1 METGLF
7 ISFTEKTVD
16 ISLTS
21 KKQAWLHAIRLRTLP
36 LALSS
41 ILMGSFLAAYH
52 GQFIWEVFLLA
63 SLTTIFLQV
72 LSNLANDYGDSVHG
86 ADSLD
91 RKGPI
96 RAVQSGVISLNE
108 MKQAMIILGVLSF
121 LSGLSLLY
129 ISLGDWKL
137 FFLFLGLGLL
147 AIYAAVTYTSGSKP
161 YGYIGLGDISVF
173 IFFGLLG
180 VAGTYFLHT
189 LSFDLIILLPAIA
202 LGCFSTAVLN
212 INNIRDIDSDILAGK
227 RSIPVRIGRKAAVSY
242 NWALILLG
250 NLLLP
255 VFTFYT
261 SQWTVMLAWLVLPFM
276 LYIGMGI
283 QRKKEAAELD
293 PFLKKMAISTLIWVL
308 LFGLGLVI
316 A

>member
-1 METGLF
+1 M
-7 ISFTEKTVD
+7 D

-21 KKQAWLHAIRLRTLP
+21 KKQAWLYAIRLRTLP

-41 ILMGSFLAAYH
+41 ILMGSFLAAFL
-52 GQFIWEVFLLA
+52 GRFSWEVFLLA

-96 RAVQSGVISLNE
+96 RAVQSGVISLKE

-147 AIYAAVTYTSGSKP
+147 AIYAAVTYTSGSNP

-180 VAGTYFLHT
+180 VVGTYFLHT
-189 LSFDLIILLPAIA
+189 LSFDLIILLPAVS

-250 NLLLP
+250 NLMLP
-255 VFTFYT
+255 VFASSTG
-261 SQWTVMLAWLVLPFM
+261 QWAVMLAWLVLPFM

-293 PFLKKMAISTLIWVL
+293 PFLKKMAISTLLWVL

-316 A
+316 G